1 MLAGVWLSTA
11 GAKQSSERSFHACS
25 FANMVL
31 YGKPLADDVRKQLS
45 TDPYLDAGTYDWR
58 LENHDALGRRRAL
71 AL

>member
-1 MLAGVWLSTA
+1 
-11 GAKQSSERSFHACS
+11 
-25 FANMVL
+25 MVL